1 MFHSAVR
8 TSVFVLALMAT
19 GSVPTRAQVPDRGKT
34 CNDLESRAFTVGTWM
49 THDWTGGTLNGSK
62 TRVAVVRQELLE
74 KVPYY
79 WYELTMDDPARPTAK
94 MTFQILVGGPT
105 SGFTGVRT
113 VIMKTGNMP
122 PMRMPPETMQMFNGI
137 NVAQMA
143 RDCQTMDAI
152 AWEDVSVPA
161 GKFHALHLRNPRTS
175 LEFWITAGRQSGIV
189 KLKSNDG
196 SVGALTAQGDDAKS
210 SMSGTP

>member
-1 MFHSAVR
+1 
-8 TSVFVLALMAT
+8 
-19 GSVPTRAQVPDRGKT
+19 
-34 CNDLESRAFTVGTWM
+34 M
-49 THDWTGGTLNGSK
+49 THDWTGGTLNGGK

-122 PMRMPPETMQMFNGI
+122 PMRMPLETMQMFNGI

-175 LEFWITAGRQSGIV
+175 LELWITAGRQSGIV